1 MRPDIYKITAI
12 GTGFLAA
19 MAKPVP
25 GEFIKE
31 EFAGI
36 ANEGINQIV
45 SLLEKHE
52 EYSVG
57 LSEEQFLTVKYGM
70 KFTSFPIKDMSLP
83 DSLRSYC
90 HFTRETYKQVAEGT
104 NTVVHCRAGIG
115 RTGIV
120 TAGILLHA
128 GFEPEEAFDLISRKR
143 GITVPDTDEQRDW
156 VISNHRAIIETS

>member
-57 LSEEQFLTVKYGM
+57 LSEEQLL
-70 KFTSFPIKDMSLP
+70 SLYP
-83 DSLRSYC
+83 GNLQASSRRHQHCGSLSRRNWPHRNSDGWNP
-90 HFTRETYKQVAEGT
+90 VA
-104 NTVVHCRAGIG
+104 R
-115 RTGIV
+115 R
-120 TAGILLHA
+120 L
-128 GFEPEEAFDLISRKR
+128 
-143 GITVPDTDEQRDW
+143 
-156 VISNHRAIIETS
+156 